1 MRFTPEP
8 GGDGEA
14 YRSRLLVVLLVAAL
28 AIGAAAIVTLPD
40 EIESALSE
48 GCEALPQMADAFDK
62 GDRTGF
68 DQVNDQASKVGFAE
82 FRGADLTDDESV
94 IEDAA
99 VAARAYFTLY
109 DAAYEPAESNNGRS
123 VWRGSELT
131 PTQARDVDA
140 GLAVCEDY

>member
-8 GGDGEA
+8 GGDNEP
-14 YRSRLLVVLLVAAL
+14 YRSRLRVAVLVAAL
-28 AIGAAAIVTLPD
+28 AIGAVAIVAWPD
-40 EIESALSE
+40 EIERALSE
-48 GCEALPQMADAFDK
+48 GCDALPQMVDAFDK
-62 GDRTGF
+62 GDRSRF

-82 FRGADLTDDESV
+82 FRGQDLTDDESV

-109 DAAYEPAESNNGRS
+109 DAAYEPAEGNNGRS

-131 PTQARDVDA
+131 PTQREDVEA
-140 GLAVCEDY
+140 GLAVCEEY